1 MSDLAIPID
10 ALTGAQLSAIAYDE
24 GRAAVAAALAA
35 LPAANEGP
43 WSLLWY
49 GADDANQA
57 YVARSAAGRVAVAIR
72 GSVFDPLEL
81 AFWIDWFRE
90 DGDAVFWQPWPGA
103 WGVAPTGT
111 FIASGTVDGIERIL
125 ALRDGGI
132 GMVELLVRLGAIGTL
147 TVTGHSLGGGLAHVL
162 APLLAAH
169 LPPTQARVA
178 LLSYAAP
185 AIGSE
190 TFAAWLESSFGA
202 AAGRYHNS
210 LDVVP
215 HAWAGL
221 GWIARSYPGGPD
233 IPGVLADAVDVV
245 RDLLAVRGMRYRQ
258 PGLDR
263 TLVGALTGG
272 TSWLD
277 EAAHQHALD
286 TYIGLLQKPA

>member
-1 MSDLAIPID
+1 MSDLAMPID
-10 ALTGAQLSAIAYDE
+10 ALTGAQLSSIAYDDS
-24 GRAAVAAALAA
+24 RAAIAHALAA
-35 LPAANEGP
+35 LPPANQGP
-43 WSLLWY
+43 WTLLWY
-49 GADDANQA
+49 GADDANQV
-57 YVARSAAGRVAVAIR
+57 YVARAATGTVAVAVR
-72 GSVFDPLEL
+72 GSVFDPGEL

-90 DGDAVFWQPWPGA
+90 DGDAVFWTPWPWGGA
-103 WGVAPTGT
+103 PAGT
-111 FIASGTVDGIERIL
+111 SIASGTVDGIERIL
-125 ALRDGGI
+125 AMCDGGV
-132 GMVELLVRLGAIGTL
+132 GLVDYLVGLGSIGTL

-162 APLLAAH
+162 APLLATRVPS
-169 LPPTQARVA
+169 LRARVA

-210 LDVVP
+210 LDIVP

-221 GWIARSYPGGPD
+221 GWIARSYPGGPV
-233 IPGVLADAVDVV
+233 IPSILADAVDGV
-245 RDLLAVRGMRYRQ
+245 RDLLGARGMRYRQ

-263 TLVGALTGG
+263 TLVGTLTGG